1 MVLAMKKHSVIL
13 CCLGLCSLYLS
24 GACAAE
30 RDSVRRSDL
39 FGFGAVS
46 VSDGIET
53 VVSSGVDGVTVVAGR
68 GMMSLLKIEVDGDTL
83 KIGVRQR
90 PEGGRTSR
98 RKERATVY
106 VPRKEYRSFTVAD
119 GAALRLP
126 EDYRADILRIGAA
139 SGGNVRGGLHCTALI
154 LSASSG
160 STVRLE
166 GVCDSLVTEA
176 VGGAQVRCEAL
187 QAGNVACRAASGA
200 LVRVYA
206 SRGID
211 VTASGGARV
220 VYDGGGEA
228 HRVAVR
234 SGASLKRKE

>member
-46 VSDGIET
+46 VSDGIEM
-53 VVSSGVDGVTVVAGR
+53 VVSSGVDGVTVVAGGR
-68 GMMSLLKIEVDGDTL
+68 MMPLLKIEVDGDTL
-83 KIGVRQR
+83 KIGVRQQ
-90 PEGGRTSR
+90 PEGGRTFR

-106 VPRKEYRSFTVAD
+106 VPRREYRSFTVAD

-126 EDYRADILRIGAA
+126 EDYRADILRIGAV
-139 SGGNVRGGLHCTALI
+139 SGGNVQGGVHCTALT

-176 VGGAQVRCEAL
+176 AGGAQVVAAL
-187 QAGNVACRAASGA
+187 QMVNPLTV
-200 LVRVYA
+200 
-206 SRGID
+206 I
-211 VTASGGARV
+211 
-220 VYDGGGEA
+220 
-228 HRVAVR
+228 
-234 SGASLKRKE
+234 